1 MCLTRVTSK
10 AWKVVLT
17 HMYKPSVWYPI
28 FLHKVGAMSVTNNIC
43 AAEQPFNQWL
53 TSTDV
58 DIKATD
64 ESIYRAGFHL
74 LTCKSEADEYRAM
87 NSCRFISKS
96 NEYRLLGLQTVKVLF
111 DRVVALGTQ
120 EYDTGTD
127 EYIPSRSPTEV
138 IVAQRILVYPPE

>member
-1 MCLTRVTSK
+1 MCLTRITSK

-17 HMYKPSVWYPI
+17 NTDPSMWYPI

-43 AAEQPFNQWL
+43 VAGQLFNQWL

-58 DIKATD
+58 NIQASD
-64 ESIYRAGFHL
+64 ESIYRTGFHL
-74 LTCKSEADEYRAM
+74 LTCKSEADEYRRV
-87 NSCRFISKS
+87 NSFRFDESLKRS
-96 NEYRLLGLQTVKVLF
+96 LKLQTVKVLF

-120 EYDTGTD
+120 EYDCRESVD
-127 EYIPSRSPTEV
+127 V